1 MKLVTFVTGGGGLRP
16 GVLDGDSVINLTAS
30 ASDLP
35 NSVRGI
41 LAANALGR
49 VYEIAQSSSAVRVK
63 DFQLAAPIADPQ
75 KIIGVGL
82 NYRDHA
88 IETGMEIPSEPIVFA
103 KFPSSLIGP
112 GAEIRLPRV
121 SSQVDY
127 EAELV
132 VVIGRRAKDV
142 SETESL
148 QYVAGYTV
156 GNDVSAR
163 DWQLKK
169 PGGQWLLGKSFDTFS
184 AVGPALVTRDE
195 VPNLGALRIGM
206 KLNGEQVQY
215 SNTSQLIFGIEK
227 LVSYLSQICTLE
239 PGDLIFTGTPP
250 GVGMA
255 HKPPVFLQ
263 PGDVCEAEVDT
274 LGTLRNPCVSA

>member
-1 MKLVTFVTGGGGLRP
+1 MKLVTFDAGRGELRP
-16 GVLDGDSVINLTAS
+16 GVLDGDAVIDLVAS
-30 ASDLP
+30 NPELP
-35 NSVRGI
+35 GSVRGI
-41 LAANALGR
+41 LAGNALGR
-49 VYEIAQSSSAVRVK
+49 VAEVIQRGDATRVRSFSLK
-63 DFQLAAPIADPQ
+63 APIVDPQ

-112 GAEIRLPRV
+112 GAEIRLPQV
-121 SSQVDY
+121 STQVDY
-127 EAELV
+127 EAELI
-132 VVIGRRAKDV
+132 VVIGRTAKDI
-142 SETESL
+142 SESDSL
-148 QYVAGYTV
+148 RYVAGYSI

-184 AVGPALVTRDE
+184 VIGPALVTKDE
-195 VPNLGALRIGM
+195 VSNPGALSIGM
-206 KLNGEQVQY
+206 KLNCETVQN
-215 SNTSQLIFGIEK
+215 SSTSQLIFGIEK
-227 LVSYLSQICTLE
+227 LVAYLSQVCTLE

-255 HKPPVFLQ
+255 RKPPIFLR
-263 PGDVCEAEVDT
+263 PGDICEAHVES
-274 LGTLRNPCVSA
+274 LGVLRNACVSA